1 MIQNKLVNSSYGPMI
16 INANDAYI
24 GRSIETY
31 GYWAQDDITTIQQI
45 LEILLIDKKQVLFYD
60 VGANIGTH
68 SIALAKLFGD
78 RIRVRAFEAQRQMYY
93 ILCGNVAIN
102 GLDNV
107 ICELAA
113 VSDVQNH
120 TMPIQTPDY
129 NTVNNFGGLELVPA
143 LHSDNQQMSKTNMEW
158 VSTVKLD
165 SYHEE
170 VDFIKMDI
178 EGMEHLA
185 LAGASQLI
193 KDNKPICF
201 VEVFKTDCQ
210 AVKLFFKNLDYVAYA
225 VDPENWMFIPRNSD
239 VDLVDCPTVEL

>member
-1 MIQNKLVNSSYGPMI
+1 MI

-31 GYWAQDDITTIQQI
+31 GAWADDDIGTIQTI
-45 LEILLIDKKQVLFYD
+45 LELLLDNKKQVCFYD

-78 RIRVRAFEAQRQMYY
+78 RIRIRAFEAQRQMYY

-102 GLDNV
+102 GLDN
-107 ICELAA
+107 ITCELAA
-113 VSDVQNH
+113 VSNVENH
-120 TMPIQTPDY
+120 CMSIQVPDY

-143 LHSDNQQMSKTNMEW
+143 VHSDNQTMSKPNMEW
-158 VSTVKLD
+158 ISTVKLD

-170 VDFIKMDI
+170 VDFIKLDI

-193 KDNKPICF
+193 KTSKPICF
-201 VEVFKTDCQ
+201 VEVFKTDSQ
-210 AVKLFFKNLDYVAYA
+210 AVKLFFKELNYVAYA
-225 VDPENWMFIPRNSD
+225 VDPENWMFIPADSD
-239 VDLVDCPTVEL
+239 IDLDDCPKVEL